1 MEGKKPRFELVHAM
15 RGLAALSVLL
25 YHALFKAYLSQRPDN
40 PLTPYAAHLDV
51 GVSIFFLISG
61 FVLYRPMVAARLA
74 GRPPLDAEEYGRRR
88 LRRIIPAYWVALVVA
103 GLAGASYLGY
113 PKIFAAQGIPA
124 YFGFLQIYSPDT
136 AGGGI
141 NVAWTLCV
149 EITFYAF
156 LPLWALLLRR
166 LVPRGGVRSELAAL
180 AGLFVASCAWQL
192 LAVHS
197 TDANMFGL
205 SAARWIEPL
214 PNFLDQF
221 AVGMALAVASV
232 ALERRRPARAWRWW
246 LLAALAYVAMSTV
259 IGTKTL
265 SPGTYL
271 LRHQLNTL
279 VALGVLVPAVFA
291 APERRF
297 LRLAALAFLGT
308 VSYGVYLY
316 HVPVMVR
323 LGLWFGLPR
332 TPASLAL
339 WLSVTMVATLILAA
353 LSWRFVERPLLGRQR
368 RTTTGRPTLPASSTA
383 RTETERALAPTG
395 IA

>member
-1 MEGKKPRFELVHAM
+1 MEDRKARFELVHGM

-74 GRPPLDAEEYGRRR
+74 GRPPLDANEYGRRR

-149 EITFYAF
+149 EVTFYAF
-156 LPLWALLLRR
+156 LPLWASLVRR
-166 LVPRGGVRSELAAL
+166 VVPRGGVRSELVAL
-180 AGLFVASCAWQL
+180 GCLFGASCAWQL

-197 TDANMFGL
+197 TNVDMFGL

-232 ALERRRPARAWRWW
+232 ALEGRRPARAWRWW
-246 LLAALAYVAMSTV
+246 LLAALAYVAMSMV

-265 SPGTYL
+265 TPGTYL

-279 VALGVLVPAVFA
+279 VALGVLVPAILA
-291 APERRF
+291 TPGRRF
-297 LRLAALAFLGT
+297 LRLPALAFLGT
-308 VSYGVYLY
+308 VSYGIYLY
-316 HVPVMVR
+316 HVPVMIR
-323 LGLWFGLPR
+323 LGLWFGLPA

-339 WLSVTMVATLILAA
+339 WLSATVVATLILAA
-353 LSWRFVERPLLGRQR
+353 LSWRLVERPLMGRQR

-383 RTETERALAPTG
+383 RTETERALAPTA

>member
-1 MEGKKPRFELVHAM
+1 MEGKKARFELVHAL
-15 RGLAALSVLL
+15 RGVAALSVLL
-25 YHALFKAYLSQRPDN
+25 YHALYKAYLAQRPDN

-74 GRPPLDAEEYGRRR
+74 GEPPLDAEEYGRRR
-88 LRRIIPAYWVALVVA
+88 IRRILPAYWVALVVA

-113 PKIFAAQGIPA
+113 PKIFSAQGIPA

-149 EITFYAF
+149 EVTFYAF
-156 LPLWALLLRR
+156 LPLWVLLLRR
-166 LVPRGGVRSELAAL
+166 VVPRGGARAELAAL
-180 AGLFVASCAWQL
+180 GGLFAASCAWQV

-197 TDANMFGL
+197 TNVNMFGL

-232 ALERRRPARAWRWW
+232 AAERRRPVHAWRWW
-246 LLAALAYVAMSTV
+246 LLAALAYVTMSMLVGAKALT
-259 IGTKTL
+259 
-265 SPGTYL
+265 PGTYL
-271 LRHQLNTL
+271 ARHQLNTL

-291 APERRF
+291 SPDRRF
-297 LRLAALAFLGT
+297 LRLPALAFLGT
-308 VSYGVYLY
+308 VSYGIYLY

-323 LGLWFGLPR
+323 LGSWFGVPN
-332 TPASLAL
+332 TSASLAL
-339 WLSVTMVATLILAA
+339 WLAVTLMATLVLAA
-353 LSWRFVERPLLGRQR
+353 LSWRFVERPLLGGQR

-383 RTETERALAPTG
+383 RTETERALASTG

>member
-1 MEGKKPRFELVHAM
+1 MEGKKPRFEPVHAM

-156 LPLWALLLRR
+156 LPLWALSLRR
-166 LVPRGGVRSELAAL
+166 VARRATVRGELTAL
-180 AGLFVASCAWQL
+180 ACLFAASFAWQL
-192 LAVHS
+192 FAVHS
-197 TDANMFGL
+197 TNVNFFGL
-205 SAARWIEPL
+205 SATRWIEPL
-214 PNFLDQF
+214 PNFLD
-221 AVGMALAVASV
+221 
-232 ALERRRPARAWRWW
+232 
-246 LLAALAYVAMSTV
+246 
-259 IGTKTL
+259 
-265 SPGTYL
+265 
-271 LRHQLNTL
+271 
-279 VALGVLVPAVFA
+279 
-291 APERRF
+291 
-297 LRLAALAFLGT
+297 
-308 VSYGVYLY
+308 
-316 HVPVMVR
+316 
-323 LGLWFGLPR
+323 
-332 TPASLAL
+332 
-339 WLSVTMVATLILAA
+339 
-353 LSWRFVERPLLGRQR
+353 
-368 RTTTGRPTLPASSTA
+368 
-383 RTETERALAPTG
+383 
-395 IA
+395 